1 MPVVLIPK
9 YWFIVLSEYVHTPA
23 VPFSYKNDKVP
34 ELGNPKVEST
44 SIYVCATPTWP
55 IIFYFAWLEKL
66 PYVKPADPS
75 GKDCPA
81 SRLNL

>member
-9 YWFIVLSEYVHTPA
+9 NWFIVLSEYVHIPV
-23 VPFSYKNDKVP
+23 VPFWYKNDKVP

-44 SIYVCATPTWP
+44 SIYVWAIPTCP
-55 IIFYFAWLEKL
+55 IITDFAWFEKL
-66 PYVKPADPS
+66 PYIKLVDPPVAW
-75 GKDCPA
+75 DA